1 LDISQRY
8 FFIVAKH
15 LESNIPLLILI
26 VFWHTFFYFNIITEL
41 IYVGIYEPRGIN
53 VPNPIQTVCTRW
65 GSDFLSYG
73 SYSNVA
79 VEASGDDYDVMAESV
94 GNG

>member
-1 LDISQRY
+1 MIC
-8 FFIVAKH
+8 
-15 LESNIPLLILI
+15 
-26 VFWHTFFYFNIITEL
+26 
-41 IYVGIYEPRGIN
+41 VGIYEPRGIN

-79 VEASGDDYDVMAESV
+79 VEASGGDYDIMAESV
-94 GNG
+94 GNGRLFFAGEATIRRFLFIPKYYEPTKQQVCS

>member
-1 LDISQRY
+1 MTYI
-8 FFIVAKH
+8 
-15 LESNIPLLILI
+15 
-26 VFWHTFFYFNIITEL
+26 
-41 IYVGIYEPRGIN
+41 GIYEPQGID

-79 VEASGDDYDVMAESV
+79 VEASGDDYDVLAESV
-94 GNG
+94 GNGRLFFAGEATIRRF

>member
-1 LDISQRY
+1 MS
-8 FFIVAKH
+8 H
-15 LESNIPLLILI
+15 
-26 VFWHTFFYFNIITEL
+26 
-41 IYVGIYEPRGIN
+41 VGIYEPRGID

-79 VEASGDDYDVMAESV
+79 VEASGDDYDVLAESV
-94 GNG
+94 GNGRLFFAGEATIRRF